1 MCFHVQAPPLF
12 LISFT
17 ICCTFMASSLA
28 MAVVFDAYRI
38 SLDDFGVT
46 SDVGDTLRRVHVLNQ
61 IAERF
66 MLPVRRTRAIR
77 LGIDEDTVM
86 RRRLLL
92 RK

>member
-1 MCFHVQAPPLF
+1 
-12 LISFT
+12 
-17 ICCTFMASSLA
+17 MASSLA

-46 SDVGDTLRRVHVLNQ
+46 SDVGDTLRRVSVLNR

-66 MLPVRRTRAIR
+66 MRPVQRSRAIY
-77 LGIDEDTVM
+77 LGIDEETLM